1 MPEISKLENFENFG
15 NLNRLYL
22 QDVLYYKLILNYKKI
37 FMARKSILVVDD
49 EKSQREIL
57 EMILSSEGY
66 DVTMASSGEAAMKFV
81 ADRHF
86 DLVLTDL
93 KMTGM
98 SGLDLLKQLTDFDK
112 SIIVLLLT
120 AHGTVDSAVDALRL
134 GAFDYLQ
141 KPYDREKLLDT
152 ISRALNKLTNL
163 DAEIVSASPEMD
175 RVKKLILK
183 VAKSNSTVLIRG
195 ESGTGKELIARSIH
209 NNSLRASEVFQ
220 AVNCAAINE
229 NLLESELFGHEK
241 GSFTGAVGEK
251 KGLFEVADGG
261 TLFLDEIGEL
271 DVSLQAKLLRAL
283 QEKQIRRV
291 GATREINT
299 DVRVVAATNRDLLK
313 MTKEGSFREDL
324 YYRLN
329 VLSIEIPPLR
339 ERRSDVMLLMEYFI
353 KKHTRDTNRK
363 ISLSPEARRIFEDYS
378 YPGNVR
384 QLESAIERAILLC
397 ENDTITVDDLPP
409 EMTQGTRAASVSND
423 LFKLPPE
430 GVSFEDVERSL
441 IMQAMDRTDNNITKS
456 AKLLGLTFRT
466 LQYRLEK
473 FGIKRDGAEDEEEA

>member
-1 MPEISKLENFENFG
+1 MS
-15 NLNRLYL
+15 
-22 QDVLYYKLILNYKKI
+22 
-37 FMARKSILVVDD
+37 RKSILVVDD
-49 EKSQREIL
+49 EKGQREIL
-57 EMILSSEGY
+57 EMILSGEGY
-66 DVTMASSGEAAMKFV
+66 DVTTASSGEAAMKFV

-98 SGLDLLKQLTDFDK
+98 SGLDLLKELTDFDK
-112 SIIVLLLT
+112 SIIVVLLT
-120 AHGTVDSAVDALRL
+120 AHGSVDSAVDALRL

-141 KPYDREKLLDT
+141 KPYDSEKLLET
-152 ISRALNKLTNL
+152 ISKALNKLSTL
-163 DAEIVSASPEMD
+163 DVEIVSCSAEMD

-183 VAKSNSTVLIRG
+183 ISKSNSTVLIRG

-209 NNSLRASEVFQ
+209 KNSTRTDQIFQ

-251 KGLFEVADGG
+251 KGLFEVAHGG

-271 DVSLQAKLLRAL
+271 DISLQAKILRAL

-291 GATREINT
+291 GGTKEIDV
-299 DVRVVAATNRDLLK
+299 DVRVVTATNRDLLK
-313 MTKEGSFREDL
+313 MSQEGRFREDL

-339 ERRSDVMLLMEYFI
+339 ERRDDIPLLLEYFI
-353 KKHTRDTNRK
+353 KKHTRDTNRSIK
-363 ISLSPEARRIFEDYS
+363 IAKDAEKIILSYG

-384 QLESAIERAILLC
+384 QLESAVERAVLLC
-397 ENDTITVDDLPP
+397 EDDTITVDDLPP
-409 EMTQGTRAASVSND
+409 DMFSAPMAEAPTGEFV
-423 LFKLPPE
+423 LPPD
-430 GVSFEDVERSL
+430 GVNFEDVERSL
-441 IMQAMDRTDNNITKS
+441 IMQAMERTDNNITKA

-473 FGIKRDGAEDEEEA
+473 YGIKKEEDEDTEE

>member
-1 MPEISKLENFENFG
+1 
-15 NLNRLYL
+15 
-22 QDVLYYKLILNYKKI
+22 
-37 FMARKSILVVDD
+37 MARKSILVVDD

-57 EMILSSEGY
+57 EMILSGEGY
-66 DVTMASSGEAAMKFV
+66 DVTTASSGEAAMKFV

-98 SGLDLLKQLTDFDK
+98 SGLDLLKELTDFDK

-152 ISRALNKLTNL
+152 ISRALTQLTSL
-163 DAEIVSASPEMD
+163 DSEIVSDSDEMD
-175 RVKKLILK
+175 KVKKLILK
-183 VAKSNSTVLIRG
+183 IAKSNATVLIRG
-195 ESGTGKELIARSIH
+195 ESGTGKELMARAIH
-209 NNSLRASEVFQ
+209 KNSLRLNQIFQ

-251 KGLFEVADGG
+251 LGLFEVADGG

-271 DVSLQAKLLRAL
+271 DISLQAKILRAL

-291 GATREINT
+291 GGTKEINV

-313 MTKEGSFREDL
+313 MSQEGSFREDL

-329 VLSIEIPPLR
+329 VLSLEIPPLR
-339 ERRSDVMLLMEYFI
+339 ERRSDIPVLIGYFV
-353 KKHTRDTNRK
+353 KKHTRNTKREISIEKDARK
-363 ISLSPEARRIFEDYS
+363 LLENYA

-384 QLESAIERAILLC
+384 QLESALERAILLC
-397 ENDTITVDDLPP
+397 ENNTITTEDLPP
-409 EMTQGTRAASVSND
+409 EMLQGTTHASAD
-423 LFKLPPE
+423 ELFKLPAE
-430 GVSFEDVERSL
+430 GVNFEDVERSL
-441 IMQAMDRTDNNITKS
+441 IMQAMERTDNNITKS

-473 FGIKRDGAEDEEEA
+473 FGIKRDGDGTEEEDES

>member
-1 MPEISKLENFENFG
+1 
-15 NLNRLYL
+15 
-22 QDVLYYKLILNYKKI
+22 
-37 FMARKSILVVDD
+37 MARKSILVVDD
-49 EKSQREIL
+49 EKNQREIL
-57 EMILSSEGY
+57 ETILSGEGY
-66 DVTMASSGEAAMKFV
+66 DVTTASSGEAAMKFV
-81 ADRHF
+81 ESRRF

-93 KMTGM
+93 KMAGM
-98 SGLDLLKQLTDFDK
+98 SGLELLKELTNFDK
-112 SIIVLLLT
+112 SIIVILLT
-120 AHGTVDSAVDALRL
+120 AHGSVDSAVDALRL

-141 KPYDREKLLDT
+141 KPYDKDKLLET
-152 ISRALNKLTNL
+152 VSRALQKLSTL
-163 DAEIVSASPEMD
+163 DAEIISVSPEMD

-183 VAKSNSTVLIRG
+183 IAKSNSTVLIRG

-209 NNSLRASEVFQ
+209 TNSLRGSEVFQ

-251 KGLFEVADGG
+251 KGLFEVANNG

-271 DVSLQAKLLRAL
+271 DIALQAKLLRAL
-283 QEKQIRRV
+283 QEKEIRRV
-291 GATREINT
+291 GGVKEIDV
-299 DVRVVAATNRDLLK
+299 DVRVLAATNRDLLK
-313 MTKEGSFREDL
+313 MTEENRFREDL

-339 ERRSDVMLLMEYFI
+339 ERRSDIPVLIEYFI
-353 KKHTRDTNRK
+353 KKHTRNSERK
-363 ISLSPEARRIFEDYS
+363 ISVDSAAKKLLEDYG

-397 ENDTITVDDLPP
+397 ENDVITTDDLPP
-409 EMTQGTRAASVSND
+409 EMSAGWGASMTASAEN
-423 LFKLPPE
+423 FKLPPE
-430 GVSFEDVERSL
+430 GVNFEDVEKSL
-441 IMQAMDRTDNNITKS
+441 IMQAMERTDNNITKS

-473 FGIKRDGAEDEEEA
+473 FGLGKGDTEE

>member
-1 MPEISKLENFENFG
+1 
-15 NLNRLYL
+15 
-22 QDVLYYKLILNYKKI
+22 
-37 FMARKSILVVDD
+37 MARKSILVVDD

-57 EMILSSEGY
+57 EMILSGEGY
-66 DVTMASSGEAAMKFV
+66 DVTTASSGEAALKFV
-81 ADRHF
+81 ADRRF

-98 SGLDLLKQLTDFDK
+98 SGLELLKELTDFDK

-163 DAEIVSASPEMD
+163 DAEIVSSSPEMD
-175 RVKKLILK
+175 KVKKLIVK

-195 ESGTGKELIARSIH
+195 ESGTGKELIARAIH

-229 NLLESELFGHEK
+229 HLLESELFGHEK
-241 GSFTGAVGEK
+241 GSFTGAIGEK

-271 DVSLQAKLLRAL
+271 DISLQAKILRAL

-291 GATREINT
+291 GGTREINT

-313 MTKEGSFREDL
+313 MSQDGRFREDL

-329 VLSIEIPPLR
+329 VLSIELPALR
-339 ERRSDVMLLMEYFI
+339 ERRSDVSVLMKYFLE
-353 KKHTRDTNRK
+353 KHSRGTNRT
-363 ISLSPEARRIFEDYS
+363 ITIENNARKLLENYS

-384 QLESAIERAILLC
+384 QLESAIERAILLS
-397 ENDTITVDDLPP
+397 ENDTITLEDLPP
-409 EMTQGTRAASVSND
+409 EMVRENVPTNSAD
-423 LFKLPPE
+423 LFKLPAE
-430 GVSFEDVERSL
+430 GINFEDVERSL
-441 IMQAMDRTDNNITKS
+441 IMQAMGRTDNNITKS

-473 FGIKRDGAEDEEEA
+473 FGFKKDETADEEEA

>member
-1 MPEISKLENFENFG
+1 
-15 NLNRLYL
+15 
-22 QDVLYYKLILNYKKI
+22 
-37 FMARKSILVVDD
+37 MARKAILVVDD
-49 EKSQREIL
+49 EKNQREIL
-57 EMILSSEGY
+57 EMILSGEGY
-66 DVTMASSGEAAMKFV
+66 DVTTASSGEAAMKFV
-81 ADRHF
+81 ADRRF

-98 SGLDLLKQLTDFDK
+98 SGLDLLKELTDFDK

-141 KPYDREKLLDT
+141 KPYDRDKLLDT
-152 ISRALNKLTNL
+152 ISRALNKLSNL
-163 DAEIVSASPEMD
+163 DAEIISDSPEMD
-175 RVKKLILK
+175 KVKKLILK

-195 ESGTGKELIARSIH
+195 ESGTGKELIARAIH
-209 NNSLRASEVFQ
+209 TNSLRTSEIFQ

-251 KGLFEVADGG
+251 KGLFEVADNG

-271 DVSLQAKLLRAL
+271 DISLEAKILRAL

-291 GATREINT
+291 GGVKEINT
-299 DVRVVAATNRDLLK
+299 DVRVVAATNRDLLA
-313 MTKEGSFREDL
+313 MSQDGRFREDL

-339 ERRSDVMLLMEYFI
+339 ERRNDIPVLINYFLE
-353 KKHTRDTNRK
+353 KHSRGTNRK
-363 ISLSPEARRIFEDYS
+363 VALSNEAKRVLENYA

-397 ENDTITVDDLPP
+397 ENNQITLEDLPP
-409 EMTQGTRAASVSND
+409 EMSQASKPVSAND

-430 GVSFEDVERSL
+430 GVNFEDVERSL
-441 IMQAMDRTDNNITKS
+441 ITQAMDRTDNNITKS

-473 FGIKRDGAEDEEEA
+473 FGFKKEIDGTEESDES

>member
-1 MPEISKLENFENFG
+1 
-15 NLNRLYL
+15 
-22 QDVLYYKLILNYKKI
+22 
-37 FMARKSILVVDD
+37 MARKSILVVDD
-49 EKSQREIL
+49 EKNQREIL
-57 EMILSSEGY
+57 ETILSGEGY
-66 DVTMASSGEAAMKFV
+66 DVTTASSGEAAMKFV

-98 SGLDLLKQLTDFDK
+98 SGLDLLKQLTDFDR
-112 SIIVLLLT
+112 SIIVILLT
-120 AHGTVDSAVDALRL
+120 AHGSVDSAVDAMRL
-134 GAFDYLQ
+134 GAFEYLQ
-141 KPYDREKLLDT
+141 KPYDKEKLLDT
-152 ISRALNKLTNL
+152 ISRALKKLTTL
-163 DAEIVSASPEMD
+163 DAEIISVSPEMD
-175 RVKKLILK
+175 KVKKLILK

-209 NNSLRASEVFQ
+209 ANSPRSNAIFQ

-241 GSFTGAVGEK
+241 GSFTGAVADK
-251 KGLFEVADGG
+251 KGLFEIADGG

-271 DVSLQAKLLRAL
+271 DISLQAKILRAL

-291 GATREINT
+291 GATRELNV
-299 DVRVVAATNRDLLK
+299 DVRVVAATNRDLVHMVEEK
-313 MTKEGSFREDL
+313 RFREDL

-329 VLSIEIPPLR
+329 VLSIDLPALR
-339 ERRSDVMLLMEYFI
+339 ERSSDIPVLIDYFV
-353 KKHTRDTNRK
+353 KKHTRGTSRK
-363 ISLSPEARRIFEDYS
+363 ITIKPEARRILENYS

-397 ENDTITVDDLPP
+397 ENDTVEPDDLPP
-409 EMTQGTRAASVSND
+409 EMHQRAGVIAAAGD
-423 LFKLPPE
+423 GFKLPPD
-430 GVSFEDVERSL
+430 GINFEDVERSL
-441 IMQAMDRTDNNITKS
+441 IMQAMERTDNNITKS

-473 FGIKRDGAEDEEEA
+473 FGIKKDGDGTEEAEVT

>member
-1 MPEISKLENFENFG
+1 
-15 NLNRLYL
+15 
-22 QDVLYYKLILNYKKI
+22 
-37 FMARKSILVVDD
+37 MARKSILVVDD

-57 EMILSSEGY
+57 EMILSGEGY
-66 DVTMASSGEAAMKFV
+66 DVTTASSGEAAMKFV

-163 DAEIVSASPEMD
+163 DAEIVSASAEMD

-291 GATREINT
+291 GATREINV

-313 MTKEGSFREDL
+313 MTQEGSFREDL

-339 ERRSDVMLLMEYFI
+339 ERRSDVQLLMDYFI
-353 KKHTRDTNRK
+353 KKHTRNTNRK
-363 ISLSPEARRIFEDYS
+363 ISLSAEAKRIFEDYA

-409 EMTQGTRAASVSND
+409 EMTNVSRTGASAIASND

-473 FGIKRDGAEDEEEA
+473 FGIKRDGAEEEEEA